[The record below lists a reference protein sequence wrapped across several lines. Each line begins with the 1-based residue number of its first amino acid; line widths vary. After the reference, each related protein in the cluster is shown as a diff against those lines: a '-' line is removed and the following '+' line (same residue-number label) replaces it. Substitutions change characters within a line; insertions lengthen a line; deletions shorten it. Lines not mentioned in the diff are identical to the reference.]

1 MGHIIPQ
8 SCFFA
13 KKPNVLDFLLPVSII
28 EIVPLVN
35 VPQPKGKKA
44 TDMSKVTLTTPPA
57 LVSSILIW
65 TNGNGKLNM
74 DLFDHAH
81 HQRLEKEAP
90 LAARMRPRTLDEF
103 VGQEHIVGP
112 GRLLRRAIQADQLS
126 SLIFYGPPGTGKT
139 TLAMVIANTT
149 RSHFITINAVLAG
162 VKDIREAIKVAQDQH
177 GMYGQR
183 TILFVDEVHRWN
195 KAQQD
200 ALLPWVEN
208 GTVILI
214 GATTENPYFS
224 VNRPLVSRSRIF
236 QLKPLTEDDLH
247 AIALQALGDPERGY
261 GALKVEVH
269 PEALEHMV
277 NVANGDARSVLNAL
291 ELAVETTPPNEEDV
305 VVVDVAVAEDSIQR
319 RAVLYDRDGDVHYD
333 TISAFIK
340 SLRGSDPDAALY
352 WLAKMVYAGEDP
364 RFIFRRML
372 IFAGEDVGLADP
384 NAIRVVTAC
393 AGAFDR
399 VGLPE
404 GRFHL
409 AEATLYLATAPK
421 SNSTLAFF
429 DALRTVEE
437 EREAEVPTHLKDSS
451 RDKESFGH
459 GEGYL
464 YPHAYRDHW
473 VAQQYL
479 PNALQGKIFYQPSEQ
494 GYEKRIRDQV
504 ARHRE
509 AQLAAMVEGE
519 AVAPPEVLTFSPA
532 DRAHDRWLQRAV
544 SNTGRSLGQLRDRVL
559 DAAGIQRH
567 HIVLDLN
574 ASTGLLTWEA
584 LRRAPEGSVWALTAD
599 AQAAGALRQQAA
611 QLPELA
617 RPFVLEGSLDDLPAL
632 VAAQGDIRFDVVVGR
647 NAFTRRADKAASAQC
662 IGPMLYPG
670 GVVSLAEA
678 IPRHAQRLYNLF
690 DRALLDDD
698 LVQRWV
704 TAEEAIYADPGDPMV
719 NWDADDLQA
728 AFEAAGFGS
737 VRVRVEQGT
746 TEVQITSALL
756 ARWFAVPQD
765 VSSDDRR
772 PSYAQRLLAYLTP
785 EEVVQLQTLLE
796 QSLGGQVVTWSSS
809 VAHLLAQMPK

>member
-1 MGHIIPQ
+1 
-8 SCFFA
+8 
-13 KKPNVLDFLLPVSII
+13 
-28 EIVPLVN
+28 
-35 VPQPKGKKA
+35 
-44 TDMSKVTLTTPPA
+44 MSQ
-57 LVSSILIW
+57 
-65 TNGNGKLNM
+65 N
-74 DLFDHAH
+74 LFDHAR
-81 HQRLEKEAP
+81 HQRLEKESP

-103 VGQEHIVGP
+103 VGQEHIMGP

-162 VKDIREAIKVAQDQH
+162 VKQIREAIQTAQDRH

-247 AIALQALGDPERGY
+247 TIAIQTLEDPERGY

-269 PEALEHMV
+269 PEALDHLV
-277 NVANGDARSVLNAL
+277 NVANGDARGVLNAL
-291 ELAVETTPPNEEDV
+291 ELAVETTPPNEEGV
-305 VVVDVAVAEDSIQR
+305 IMVDIAVAEESIQQ

-384 NAIRVVTAC
+384 NAIRVVTSC
-393 AGAFDR
+393 AEAFDR

-421 SNSTLAFF
+421 SNSALAFF
-429 DALRTVEE
+429 DALRTVEK
-437 EREAEVPTHLKDSS
+437 EREAEVPTHLKDDS

-464 YPHAYRDHW
+464 YPHTYRDHW

-479 PNALQGKIFYQPSEQ
+479 PDALQGKVFYQPSDQ
-494 GYEKRIRDQV
+494 GYERHIRDQV

-509 AQLAAMVEGE
+509 AQLAAMVEAE

-532 DRAHDRWLQRAV
+532 DRARDRWLQRAV
-544 SNTGRSLGQLRDRVL
+544 STAGRDLGQLRDRVL

-567 HIVLDLN
+567 HVVLDLN
-574 ASTGLLTWEA
+574 AGTGLLTWEA

-599 AQAAGALRQQAA
+599 ARAAEALRQQAA
-611 QLPELA
+611 RLPELD
-617 RPFVLEGSLDDLPAL
+617 RPFVLVGAMDDLPAL
-632 VAAQGDIRFDVVVGR
+632 VVAQGQGDVRFDAVVGH
-647 NAFTRRADKAASAQC
+647 NALTHHGDKATMVRC
-662 IGPMLYPG
+662 IAAALCPG

-678 IPRHAQRLYNLF
+678 IPRHAQRLYNLV
-690 DRALLDDD
+690 DRTLLDDD
-698 LVQRWV
+698 VAQRWIA
-704 TAEEAIYADPGDPMV
+704 AEESIYASVGDPMV
-719 NWDADDLQA
+719 NWDVSNLRA
-728 AFEAAGFGS
+728 AFEAAGLNLVHVHVERRTFE
-737 VRVRVEQGT
+737 VR
-746 TEVQITSALL
+746 ITPSLL
-756 ARWFAVPQD
+756 ARWFAVP
-765 VSSDDRR
+765 SDTVARSQR
-772 PSYAQRLLAYLTP
+772 PSYAQHLLAHLTP
-785 EEVVQLQTLLE
+785 KEVRQVQALLE
-796 QSLGGQVVTWSSS
+796 RSLHGQVVNWSASE
-809 VAHLLAQMPK
+809 VYLLAQLVSESNG